1 MKAPLALLSLLTISL
16 FAASPFTTEEFNTA
30 INTSR
35 WFIYNYET
43 GEFTAPDWNAV
54 DGGANPEA
62 STTFTA
68 GNGVSFIANEASSLG
83 TFTGDFY
90 GAGIEGLDCDIFAED
105 ASLIQSVEFF
115 FLHDG
120 VFYFSDPL
128 SLNNDGWSLL
138 QYSFT
143 TDPWY
148 TLEDGIF
155 VDALV
160 TDEILSDLSQIG
172 VDFLPFAV
180 DEAIGSRVGLDNFT
194 LMGHVPTTPLKIA
207 KENANDLALSFS
219 RKDSFSYTIEAN
231 EELTRNGWNPLSP
244 ETTDLS
250 GTEPFET
257 TIPRSVRQFFRLMIR
272 PLYYAVPDI
281 GA

>member
-1 MKAPLALLSLLTISL
+1 MKARLTLLSLLTTSL
-16 FAASPFTTEEFNTA
+16 FAANPFTTEEFNTT

-35 WFIYNYET
+35 WFIFNYET
-43 GEFTAPDWNAV
+43 GGFTAPDWNAV
-54 DGGANPEA
+54 DGGANPET
-62 STTFTA
+62 STTFTV
-68 GNGVSFIANEASSLG
+68 GNGVSFVATEASSLG

-90 GAGIEGLDCDIFAED
+90 SAGIEGLDCDVFAEN

-120 VFYFSDPL
+120 VFYFSDPFT
-128 SLNNDGWSLL
+128 LNNDGWSFL

-148 TLEDGIF
+148 TIEDGIF
-155 VDALV
+155 VDALI
-160 TDEILSDLSQIG
+160 TDEILSDVSQIG
-172 VDFLPFAV
+172 VDFFPSAL
-180 DEAIGSRVGLDNFT
+180 DDAIGSRVGLDNFT
-194 LMGHVPTTPLKIA
+194 LIGHVPTTPMEIA
-207 KENANDLALSFS
+207 KENADDLALSFL
-219 RKDSFSYTIEAN
+219 RRNSFSYTIEVN
-231 EELTRNGWNPLSP
+231 EELKSDGWKPLGP

-250 GTEPFET
+250 GIEPFEK

-272 PLYYAVPDI
+272 PLYYSVPDI

>member
-1 MKAPLALLSLLTISL
+1 MKVPLALLSLLTTSL

-43 GEFTAPDWNAV
+43 GGFTSPDWNAV

-62 STTFTA
+62 STTLTV

-90 GAGIEGLDCDIFAED
+90 GAGIEGLDCDIFAEA

-128 SLNNDGWSLL
+128 TLNNDGWSLL

-148 TLEDGIF
+148 TIEDGIF
-155 VDALV
+155 VNTLI
-160 TDEILSDLSQIG
+160 TDEILSDIGQIG
-172 VDFLPFAV
+172 VDFLPLAV
-180 DEAIGSRVGLDNFT
+180 DDAIGSRVGLDNFT
-194 LMGHVPTTPLKIA
+194 LMGHVPTTPLEIA
-207 KENANDLALSFS
+207 KGNANDLALSFS
-219 RKDSFSYTIEAN
+219 LKDSFSYTIEAN
-231 EELTRNGWNPLSP
+231 EELTSDGWNPLSP

-272 PLYYAVPDI
+272 PLYYAVPNI

>member
-1 MKAPLALLSLLTISL
+1 MKAPLALLSLLTTSL

-43 GEFTAPDWNAV
+43 GGFTAPDWNAV
-54 DGGANPEA
+54 NGGTNPEA

-68 GNGVSFIANEASSLG
+68 GKGVSFIANEASSLG

-90 GAGIEGLDCDIFAED
+90 SAGIEGLDCDIFAED

-128 SLNNDGWSLL
+128 TLNNDGWSLL

-148 TLEDGIF
+148 TIEEGIF
-155 VDALV
+155 VDALI
-160 TDEILSDLSQIG
+160 TDEILSDISQIG
-172 VDFLPFAV
+172 VDFIPFAV
-180 DEAIGSRVGLDNFT
+180 EDAIGSRVGLDNFT
-194 LMGHVPTTPLKIA
+194 LMGHVPAAPLKIA

-219 RKDSFSYTIEAN
+219 PKDSFSYTIEVN
-231 EELTRNGWNPLSP
+231 EQLTREGWKPLRP

-250 GTEPFET
+250 GNEPFET

-281 GA
+281 GN

>member
-1 MKAPLALLSLLTISL
+1 MKAPLTLLSLLTTSL
-16 FAASPFTTEEFNTA
+16 FAANPFTTEEFNTT

-35 WFIYNYET
+35 WFIFNYET
-43 GEFTAPDWNAV
+43 GGFTSPDWNAV
-54 DGGANPEA
+54 DGGANPET

-68 GNGVSFIANEASSLG
+68 GNGVSFVATEASSLG

-90 GAGIEGLDCDIFAED
+90 SAGIEGLDCDVFAEN

-120 VFYFSDPL
+120 VFYFSDPFT
-128 SLNNDGWSLL
+128 LNNDGWSLL

-148 TLEDGIF
+148 TIEDGIF
-155 VDALV
+155 VDALI
-160 TDEILSDLSQIG
+160 TDEILSDVSQIG
-172 VDFLPFAV
+172 VDFFPSAL
-180 DEAIGSRVGLDNFT
+180 DDAIGSRVGLDNFT
-194 LMGHVPTTPLKIA
+194 LMGHVPTTPMEIA
-207 KENANDLALSFS
+207 KENADDLALSFL
-219 RKDSFSYTIEAN
+219 RKSSFSYTIEVN
-231 EELTRNGWNPLSP
+231 EELTSDGWNPLSP

-250 GTEPFET
+250 GIEPFET
-257 TIPRSVRQFFRLMIR
+257 TIPRSVRQFFRLMIK
-272 PLYYAVPDI
+272 PLYYSVPDI